1 MSQNKAARGGAAA
14 KGKKSNKPGADGK
27 REDVLQAVVS
37 RALSRAIAE
46 LNMMRLALVAYSRF
60 LSDQVPTILSG
71 EAKRVSLKCLLPLA
85 NTPLIEYTLEF
96 LAMNGVQEVF
106 IYCSAHHEQIER
118 YVHDSRWSPASRSC
132 PFSSLE
138 FIRVAD
144 ARSIGDFLRDL
155 DKRNIIGGDFV
166 LVHGDLVA
174 NISLD
179 GALAAHKARRE
190 ANRDS
195 CMTMVLR
202 DGGEGQH
209 NTKTKGIT
217 PAFIIDPAAKRC
229 LHFEEIH
236 PLQTDRYVT
245 LDPAV
250 LDSREA
256 EARTDLIDA
265 EIDICTPD
273 VLALWSESFDYELPR
288 ANFLYGVLKDW
299 ELNGKMI
306 HTEIVNEGYCA
317 RARNLQMYDAISRDV
332 LRGWTYPFTPECNL
346 LKGQTYQLQGDNVYQ
361 EDDVE
366 VGSGSQVRDSIL
378 GKETHIGSGSTVRNS
393 VIGRN
398 CNIGKNVRIVDSFIW
413 DDATIGDGAVVE
425 RAIVAERAV
434 MGKESFVH
442 EGSLVSYGVR
452 VSDRTDVKPSTRLC
466 LLSHTGELVL
476 PQPEYVGPEGKGAL
490 FQNPEDDEAYLDDP
504 STLQKSLIYSLDDLD
519 LSDSSA
525 STLADDDYLSE
536 ESGPISPSA
545 SQPTSR
551 SRLSSF
557 ASDDSGAP
565 GFSSFHSDAVH
576 GLLDVLRGIS
586 GNFES
591 EKLEFTSLRLANN
604 ASDAAMRKAV
614 ATAFVRRAVE
624 LMNSESEALE
634 PSKAAKQVLTS
645 REGASN
651 FVSEVG
657 VGDESVPEQIEF
669 ALAVQRACVSSAKVI
684 EVSRA
689 GNLLAAMLQQMY
701 DLDILEED
709 GILGW
714 WGDDRGKDEG
724 LMSGVRDKCQALV
737 EWLENADEESE
748 EEDEDDDDDE

>member
-1 MSQNKAARGGAAA
+1 MSQNKAARGGAGT
-14 KGKKSNKPGADGK
+14 KGKKSSKPGAEDK
-27 REDVLQAVVS
+27 REDVLQAV
-37 RALSRAIAE
+37 LIAD
-46 LNMMRLALVAYSRF
+46 SFQTRF
-60 LSDQVPTILSG
+60 LPFSVERP
-71 EAKRVSLKCLLPLA
+71 RCLLPLA

-106 IYCSAHHEQIER
+106 IYCGAHHDQIER
-118 YVHDSRWSPASRSC
+118 YVHDSRWSPNSRSC

-166 LVHGDLVA
+166 LVHGDLVS

-179 GALAAHKARRE
+179 AALAAHRARRE

-195 CMTMVLR
+195 CMTLVLR
-202 DGGEGQH
+202 EAGEGEH
-209 NTKTKGIT
+209 NTKTKGLT
-217 PAFIIDPAAKRC
+217 PAFIIDPNAKRC
-229 LHFEEIH
+229 LHYEEIH
-236 PLQTDRYVT
+236 PLQTDHYVT
-245 LDPAV
+245 LDPTI
-250 LDSREA
+250 LENREA

-288 ANFLYGVLKDW
+288 ANFLHGVLKDW

-306 HTEIVNEGYCA
+306 HTEIVNEGYSA

-332 LRGWTYPFTPECNL
+332 LSGWTYPFTPECNL
-346 LKGQTYQLQGDNVYQ
+346 LPGHSYQSQGDNVYQ

-366 VGSGSQVRDSIL
+366 IESGSEVFDSVL
-378 GKETHIGSGSTVRNS
+378 GKETHVGSGSVIQNS
-393 VIGRN
+393 IIGRN
-398 CNIGKNVRIVDSFIW
+398 CKIGSGVRITNSFIW
-413 DDATIGDGAVVE
+413 DDTTVNDGVIVEHAIIAERVVLGKNSFIHEGALISFGVHLGDG
-425 RAIVAERAV
+425 
-434 MGKESFVH
+434 
-442 EGSLVSYGVR
+442 
-452 VSDRTDVKPSTRLC
+452 TDVKPATMLS
-466 LLSHTGELVL
+466 LLSHGGQLVST
-476 PQPEYVGPEGKGAL
+476 QPEFVGSGGKGAL
-490 FQNPEDDEAYLDDP
+490 FEDLEDDETDVDDP
-504 STLQKSLIYSLDDLD
+504 SRLQKSLIYSLEDLD
-519 LSDSSA
+519 LSDSSV
-525 STLADDDYLSE
+525 STLADDDDLSDD

-545 SQPTSR
+545 SHPTSR

-557 ASDDSGAP
+557 ASDDSGNP
-565 GFSSFHSDAVH
+565 TFSSFHSDAVH

-591 EKLEFTSLRLANN
+591 EKLEFMSLRLANN

-624 LMNSESEALE
+624 LINSETDALE

-645 REGASN
+645 REGATS

-657 VGDESVPEQIEF
+657 VGDHSVQEQVEF
-669 ALAVQRACVSSAKVI
+669 ALAVQKACVSSSRFVEVAKT
-684 EVSRA
+684 

-701 DLDILEED
+701 DLDILEEE

-714 WGDDRGKDEG
+714 WEDDRGKEDG
-724 LMSGVRDKCQALV
+724 LMSEVREKCQALV
-737 EWLENADEESE
+737 EWLENADEESDE
-748 EEDEDDDDDE
+748 EEEDDDDDDE

>member
-1 MSQNKAARGGAAA
+1 MSQNKASKGGAAA
-14 KGKKSNKPGADGK
+14 RGKKSGKPGGEEK
-27 REDVLQAVVS
+27 REDVLQAV
-37 RALSRAIAE
+37 LIAD
-46 LNMMRLALVAYSRF
+46 SFQTRF
-60 LSDQVPTILSG
+60 HPF
-71 EAKRVSLKCLLPLA
+71 SLEKPRCLLPLA
-85 NTPLIEYTLEF
+85 NTPLIEYSLEF

-106 IYCSAHHEQIER
+106 IYCGNHHEQIER
-118 YVHDSRWSPASRSC
+118 YVHDSRWSLNSRSC

-155 DKRNIIGGDFV
+155 DKRNIIGGDFI
-166 LVHGDLVA
+166 LVHGDLVV
-174 NISLD
+174 NIPLEE
-179 GALAAHKARRE
+179 ALAAHRARRE

-202 DGGEGQH
+202 EAGEGEH
-209 NTKTKGIT
+209 NTKAKGIT
-217 PAFIIDPAAKRC
+217 PAFIIDPNAKRC
-229 LHFEEIH
+229 LHYEEIH
-236 PLQTDRYVT
+236 PLQTDHYVT
-245 LDPAV
+245 LDPSI
-250 LDSREA
+250 LENREA

-288 ANFLYGVLKDW
+288 ANFLHGVLKDW

-306 HTEIVNEGYCA
+306 HTEIVNEGYSA
-317 RARNLQMYDAISRDV
+317 RVRNLQMYDAISRDV
-332 LRGWTYPFTPECNL
+332 LNGWTFPFAPECNL
-346 LKGQTYQLQGDNVYQ
+346 LPGQTYQLRADNVYR

-366 VGSGSQVRDSIL
+366 IEDGSIVLDSIL
-378 GKETHIGSGSTVRNS
+378 GKDTHVGSGSTIRNS

-398 CNIGKNVRIVDSFIW
+398 CKIGSNVRIVDSFIW
-413 DDATIGDGAVVE
+413 DDATINDSAVVE
-425 RAIVAERAV
+425 HSIIAERGVVGKGAV
-434 MGKESFVH
+434 IH
-442 EGSLVSYGVR
+442 EGSLVSFGVKLGER
-452 VSDRTDVKPSTRLC
+452 IDVKPGTMLS
-466 LLSHTGELVL
+466 LLSPSGQTVQIISS
-476 PQPEYVGPEGKGAL
+476 QPEIVGPDGKGAL
-490 FQNPEDDEAYLDDP
+490 FQDPEDDDADPDDP
-504 STLQKSLIYSLDDLD
+504 SNLQKSLIYSIEDLD
-519 LSDSSA
+519 LSDSSV
-525 STLADDDYLSE
+525 STLADDDDLSDE
-536 ESGPISPSA
+536 ELGPVSPST

-565 GFSSFHSDAVH
+565 NYSSFHSDAVH

-586 GNFES
+586 GNFDS

-624 LMNSESEALE
+624 LMNPENGALE

-645 REGASN
+645 REGATD
-651 FVSEVG
+651 FVSDVG
-657 VGDESVPEQIEF
+657 VGDHSVPEQVEF
-669 ALAVQRACVSSAKVI
+669 ALAVQKACASSAKFVD
-684 EVSRA
+684 VAKA

-701 DLDILEED
+701 DLDIVEEE

-714 WGDDRGKDEG
+714 WEDDRGKEDG

-748 EEDEDDDDDE
+748 EDEDDDDE

>member
-1 MSQNKAARGGAAA
+1 MSQNKPARGGAAA
-14 KGKKSNKPGADGK
+14 KGKKSNKSGTEDK
-27 REDVLQAVVS
+27 REDVLQAV
-37 RALSRAIAE
+37 LIAD
-46 LNMMRLALVAYSRF
+46 SFQTRF
-60 LSDQVPTILSG
+60 LPF
-71 EAKRVSLKCLLPLA
+71 SLEKPRCLLPLA

-106 IYCSAHHEQIER
+106 IYCGAHHDQIER
-118 YVHDSRWSPASRSC
+118 YVHDSRWSPNSKSC

-166 LVHGDLVA
+166 LVHGDLVS

-179 GALAAHKARRE
+179 AALAAHRARRE

-195 CMTMVLR
+195 CMTLVLR
-202 DGGEGQH
+202 EAGEGDH

-217 PAFIIDPAAKRC
+217 PAFIIDPNAKRC
-229 LHFEEIH
+229 LHYEEIH
-236 PLQTDRYVT
+236 PLQTDHYLT
-245 LDPAV
+245 LDPSI
-250 LDSREA
+250 LENREA

-288 ANFLYGVLKDW
+288 ANFLHGVLKDW

-306 HTEIVNEGYCA
+306 HTEIVNEGYSA
-317 RARNLQMYDAISRDV
+317 RVRNLQMYDAISQDV
-332 LRGWTYPFTPECNL
+332 LSGWTYPFTPECNL
-346 LKGQTYQLQGDNVYQ
+346 LPGQSYQTQSDNVYQ

-366 VGSGSQVRDSIL
+366 IESKSEVFNSII
-378 GKETHIGSGSTVRNS
+378 GKDTHIGPGSIVQNS
-393 VIGRN
+393 IIGRN
-398 CNIGKNVRIVDSFIW
+398 CKIGSNVRINNSFIW
-413 DDATIGDGAVVE
+413 GDTTVHDEAVVE
-425 RAIVAERAV
+425 HAIIAEKAV
-434 MGKESFVH
+434 LGKKAVVH
-442 EGSLVSYGVR
+442 EGALVSFGVQLG
-452 VSDRTDVKPSTRLC
+452 DETDVKSATMLS
-466 LLSHTGELVL
+466 LLSHNGQLAS
-476 PQPEYVGPEGKGAL
+476 PQPEFVGSGGKGAL
-490 FQNPEDDEAYLDDP
+490 LEDLEDDETDVDDP
-504 STLQKSLIYSLDDLD
+504 SRLQKSLIYSLEDLD
-519 LSDSSA
+519 LSDSSV
-525 STLADDDYLSE
+525 STLADDDDLSDD
-536 ESGPISPSA
+536 ESGPVSPNA

-565 GFSSFHSDAVH
+565 TFSSFHSDAVH
-576 GLLDVLRGIS
+576 GLLDVLRGTS

-591 EKLEFTSLRLANN
+591 EKLEFMSLRLANN

-624 LMNSESEALE
+624 LITSENDALE

-645 REGASN
+645 RAGATG

-657 VGDESVPEQIEF
+657 VGDHSVSEQVEF
-669 ALAVQRACVSSAKVI
+669 ALAVQKACVSSSRFVEVAKT
-684 EVSRA
+684 

-701 DLDILEED
+701 DLDILEEE
-709 GILGW
+709 GILAW
-714 WGDDRGKDEG
+714 WEDDRGKEEG
-724 LMSGVRDKCQALV
+724 LMLDVREKCQPLV
-737 EWLENADEESE
+737 EWLENADEESDE
-748 EEDEDDDDDE
+748 EEDDDDDDE

>member
-1 MSQNKAARGGAAA
+1 
-14 KGKKSNKPGADGK
+14 
-27 REDVLQAVVS
+27 
-37 RALSRAIAE
+37 
-46 LNMMRLALVAYSRF
+46 
-60 LSDQVPTILSG
+60 
-71 EAKRVSLKCLLPLA
+71 
-85 NTPLIEYTLEF
+85 
-96 LAMNGVQEVF
+96 MNGVQEVF
-106 IYCSAHHEQIER
+106 IYCANHHDQIER
-118 YVHDSRWSPASRSC
+118 YVHDSRWSPTSRSC

-174 NISLD
+174 NISLEE
-179 GALAAHKARRE
+179 ALAAHRARRE

-202 DGGEGQH
+202 EAGEGEH

-217 PAFIIDPAAKRC
+217 PAFIIDPNAKRC
-229 LHFEEIH
+229 LHYEEIH
-236 PLQTDRYVT
+236 PLQTDHYVT
-245 LDPAV
+245 LDPGI
-250 LDSREA
+250 LENREA

-288 ANFLYGVLKDW
+288 ANFLHGVLKDW

-306 HTEIVNEGYCA
+306 HTEIVSNGYSA
-317 RARNLQMYDAISRDV
+317 RVRNLQMYDSISKDV
-332 LRGWTYPFTPECNL
+332 LNGWTFPFAPECNL
-346 LKGQTYQLQGDNVYQ
+346 LPGQTFQLHANNVYR

-366 VGSGSQVRDSIL
+366 IEDGSKALDSIF
-378 GKETHIGSGSTVRNS
+378 GKDTHVGPGSTIRNS
-393 VIGRN
+393 IIGRN
-398 CNIGKNVRIVDSFIW
+398 CKIGSNVRIADSFIW
-413 DDATIGDGAVVE
+413 DDVTIHDGAVVE
-425 RAIVAERAV
+425 HAIIAERVVVGKGAV
-434 MGKESFVH
+434 VH
-442 EGSLVSYGVR
+442 AGSLVSFGVQLGE
-452 VSDRTDVKPSTRLC
+452 RTDVKSATMLS
-466 LLSHTGELVL
+466 LLSPSGQIVSSQSEF
-476 PQPEYVGPEGKGAL
+476 VGSEGKGAL
-490 FQNPEDDEAYLDDP
+490 FQDPEDDDADPDDP
-504 STLQKSLIYSLDDLD
+504 SNLQKTLIYSIEDLD
-519 LSDSSA
+519 LSDSSV
-525 STLADDDYLSE
+525 STLGDDDDLSDE
-536 ESGPISPSA
+536 ELGPVSPST
-545 SQPTSR
+545 SRPTSR

-624 LMNSESEALE
+624 LMNVENGALE

-645 REGASN
+645 REGATD
-651 FVSEVG
+651 FVSDVG
-657 VGDESVPEQIEF
+657 VGDHSVPEQVEF
-669 ALAVQRACVSSAKVI
+669 ALAVQKACASSAKIVDI
-684 EVSRA
+684 AKA

-701 DLDILEED
+701 DLDILEEE

-714 WGDDRGKDEG
+714 WEDDRGKEDG

-748 EEDEDDDDDE
+748 EDDDDDE

>member
-1 MSQNKAARGGAAA
+1 MSQNKAAKGGAAA
-14 KGKKSNKPGADGK
+14 RGKKSGKPGGDEK
-27 REDVLQAVVS
+27 REDVLQAV
-37 RALSRAIAE
+37 LIAD
-46 LNMMRLALVAYSRF
+46 SFQTRF
-60 LSDQVPTILSG
+60 HPF
-71 EAKRVSLKCLLPLA
+71 SLEKPRCLLPLA
-85 NTPLIEYTLEF
+85 NTPLIEYSLEF

-106 IYCSAHHEQIER
+106 IYCGNHHDQIER
-118 YVHDSRWSPASRSC
+118 YVHDSRWSPTSRSC

-174 NISLD
+174 NISLEE
-179 GALAAHKARRE
+179 ALAAHRARRE

-202 DGGEGQH
+202 EAGEGEH
-209 NTKTKGIT
+209 NTKTKGIM
-217 PAFIIDPAAKRC
+217 PAFIIDPNAKRC
-229 LHFEEIH
+229 LHYEEIH
-236 PLQTDRYVT
+236 PLQTDHYVT
-245 LDPAV
+245 LDPSI
-250 LDSREA
+250 LENREA

-288 ANFLYGVLKDW
+288 ANFLHGVLKDW

-306 HTEIVNEGYCA
+306 HTEIVNEGYSA
-317 RARNLQMYDAISRDV
+317 RVRNLQMYDAISRDV
-332 LRGWTYPFTPECNL
+332 LNGWTFPFAPECNL
-346 LKGQTYQLQGDNVYQ
+346 LPGQTYQLYADNVYR

-366 VGSGSQVRDSIL
+366 IEDRSEVLDSVLGKDTHVGSGSI
-378 GKETHIGSGSTVRNS
+378 VRNS

-398 CNIGKNVRIVDSFIW
+398 CKIGSNVRITDSFIW
-413 DDATIGDGAVVE
+413 DDTTINDGAMVE
-425 RAIVAERAV
+425 HAIIAERGVVGEKAV
-434 MGKESFVH
+434 VH
-442 EGSLVSYGVR
+442 EGSLVSFGVQLG
-452 VSDRTDVKPSTRLC
+452 DRTDVKPATMLS
-466 LLSHTGELVL
+466 LLSSSGQIVSSH
-476 PQPEYVGPEGKGAL
+476 PEFVGPEGKGAL
-490 FQNPEDDEAYLDDP
+490 FQDPEDDDTDPDDP
-504 STLQKSLIYSLDDLD
+504 SNLQKSLIYSIEDLD
-519 LSDSSA
+519 LSDSSV
-525 STLADDDYLSE
+525 SSLGDDDYMSDE
-536 ESGPISPSA
+536 ELGPVSPST

-565 GFSSFHSDAVH
+565 NYSSFHSDAVH

-591 EKLEFTSLRLANN
+591 EKLEFMSLRLANN

-624 LMNSESEALE
+624 LMNAENGALE
-634 PSKAAKQVLTS
+634 PSKAAKHVLTS
-645 REGASN
+645 REGATD
-651 FVSEVG
+651 FVSDVG
-657 VGDESVPEQIEF
+657 VGDHSVSEQVEF
-669 ALAVQRACVSSAKVI
+669 ALAVQKACASSAKLVD
-684 EVSRA
+684 VAKA

-701 DLDILEED
+701 DLDILEEE

-714 WGDDRGKDEG
+714 WEDDRGKEDG
-724 LMSGVRDKCQALV
+724 LMSGVREKCQALV

-748 EEDEDDDDDE
+748 EDEDDDE

>member
-1 MSQNKAARGGAAA
+1 MSQNKGAKGGASA
-14 KGKKSNKPGADGK
+14 KGKKSGKPGTEDK
-27 REDVLQAVVS
+27 REDVLQAV
-37 RALSRAIAE
+37 LIAD
-46 LNMMRLALVAYSRF
+46 SFQTRF
-60 LSDQVPTILSG
+60 HPFSVEKP
-71 EAKRVSLKCLLPLA
+71 RCLLPLA
-85 NTPLIEYTLEF
+85 NTPLIEYSLEF

-106 IYCSAHHEQIER
+106 IYCGNHHEQIER
-118 YVHDSRWSPASRSC
+118 YINHSRWCPGLRSC
-132 PFSSLE
+132 PFTTLE

-174 NISLD
+174 NIPLD
-179 GALAAHKARRE
+179 AALAAHRARRE

-202 DGGEGQH
+202 EAGEGQH

-217 PAFIIDPAAKRC
+217 PAFIIDPTAKRC
-229 LHFEEIH
+229 LHYEEIH
-236 PLQTDRYVT
+236 PLQADHYVT
-245 LDPAV
+245 LDPTI
-250 LDSREA
+250 LENREA

-288 ANFLYGVLKDW
+288 ANFLHGVLKDW

-306 HTEIVNEGYCA
+306 HTEIVNDGYSA
-317 RARNLQMYDAISRDV
+317 RVRNLQMYDSISRDV
-332 LRGWTYPFTPECNL
+332 LNGWTYPFVPECNL
-346 LKGQTYQLQGDNVYQ
+346 LPGQTYQLRGINVYR

-366 VGSGSQVRDSIL
+366 VEGDSEVIHAVL
-378 GKETHIGSGSTVRNS
+378 GKDTHVGSGSTIRNS

-398 CNIGKNVRIVDSFIW
+398 CKIGSNVRIIDSFIW
-413 DDATIGDGAVVE
+413 DDAVINEGAVVE
-425 RAIVAERAV
+425 HAIIAEKTV
-434 MGKESFVH
+434 VGKEAYVH
-442 EGSLVSYGVR
+442 EGALVSFGVHLG
-452 VSDRTDVKPSTRLC
+452 DLADVEPGTMLSLLTGDGNPASTQ
-466 LLSHTGELVL
+466 SKV
-476 PQPEYVGPEGKGAL
+476 VGSEGKGAL
-490 FQNPEDDEAYLDDP
+490 FQSPEDDEEDP
-504 STLQKSLIYSLDDLD
+504 DAPSNLQKSLIYSLEDLD
-519 LSDSSA
+519 FSDSSV
-525 STLADDDYLSE
+525 STLGDDDDLSE
-536 ESGPISPSA
+536 DESGRASA
-545 SQPTSR
+545 TPSQPTSR

-557 ASDDSGAP
+557 ASDDSGGP
-565 GFSSFHSDAVH
+565 NFYSFHSDAVH
-576 GLLDVLRGIS
+576 GLLDVLRGTS

-624 LMNSESEALE
+624 LTNAETGALDA
-634 PSKAAKQVLTS
+634 PKAAKQALTS
-645 REGASN
+645 REGATE

-657 VGDESVPEQIEF
+657 VGDNSVAEQVEF
-669 ALAVQRACVSSAKVI
+669 ALAVQKACASSAKII
-684 EVSRA
+684 EVAKA

-701 DLDILEED
+701 DLEILDED

-714 WGDDRGKDEG
+714 WGDDRGKEEG
-724 LMSGVRDKCQALV
+724 LIAGVRDKCQALV

-748 EEDEDDDDDE
+748 EEDDDDE

>member
-1 MSQNKAARGGAAA
+1 MSQNKAAKGGAAT
-14 KGKKSNKPGADGK
+14 KGKKPGKPGAEEK
-27 REDVLQAVVS
+27 REDVLQAV
-37 RALSRAIAE
+37 LIAD
-46 LNMMRLALVAYSRF
+46 SFQTRF
-60 LSDQVPTILSG
+60 QPF
-71 EAKRVSLKCLLPLA
+71 SLEKPRCLLPLA
-85 NTPLIEYTLEF
+85 NTPLIEYSLEF

-106 IYCSAHHEQIER
+106 VYCGAHHDQIER
-118 YVHDSRWSPASRSC
+118 YIHDSRWSPSSRSC
-132 PFSSLE
+132 PFSTLE

-174 NISLD
+174 NIPLD

-202 DGGEGQH
+202 EAGEGDH

-217 PAFIIDPAAKRC
+217 PAFIIDPDAKRC
-229 LHFEEIH
+229 LHYEEIH
-236 PLQTDRYVT
+236 PLQTDHYVT
-245 LDPAV
+245 LDPSV
-250 LDSREA
+250 LENREA

-288 ANFLYGVLKDW
+288 ANFLHGVLKDW

-306 HTEIVNEGYCA
+306 HTEIVNEGYSA
-317 RARNLQMYDAISRDV
+317 RVRNLQMYDAVSQDV
-332 LRGWTYPFTPECNL
+332 LNGWTYPFTPACNIFP
-346 LKGQTYQLQGDNVYQ
+346 GQTYSLRGDDVYR

-366 VGSGSQVRDSIL
+366 VESGSEVFDTIL
-378 GKETHIGSGSTVRNS
+378 GKDTRIGSGCTIRNS
-393 VIGRN
+393 IVGRN
-398 CNIGKNVRIVDSFIW
+398 CKIGKNVRIVDSFIW
-413 DDATIGDGAVVE
+413 DDATIHDGAVVE
-425 RAIVAERAV
+425 HAIIAERAV
-434 MGKESFVH
+434 VGKEAFIH
-442 EGSLVSYGVR
+442 EGCLVSFGVH
-452 VSDRTDVKPSTRLC
+452 VSDKKDITSIT
-466 LLSHTGELVL
+466 LLSLLSPNG
-476 PQPEYVGPEGKGAL
+476 QPASTEHEFVGYEGKGAR
-490 FQNPEDDEAYLDDP
+490 FQSPQDDDLDSDDP
-504 STLQKSLIYSLDDLD
+504 SILQKSLIYTLDELD
-519 LSDSSA
+519 LSDSSV
-525 STLADDDYLSE
+525 STLADDDYMSDDESRPLS
-536 ESGPISPSA
+536 PTA

-565 GFSSFHSDAVH
+565 TFSSFHSDAVH

-591 EKLEFTSLRLANN
+591 EKLEFMSLRLANN
-604 ASDAAMRKAV
+604 ASDTAMRKAV

-624 LMNSESEALE
+624 LMNAEDGALE

-645 REGASN
+645 REGAME
-651 FVSEVG
+651 FVTEVG
-657 VGDESVPEQIEF
+657 VGDQSVSEQVEF
-669 ALAVQRACVSSAKVI
+669 ALAVQKACVSSSKIVDVA
-684 EVSRA
+684 RA

-701 DLDILEED
+701 DLDILEEE
-709 GILGW
+709 GIVGW
-714 WGDDRGKDEG
+714 WEDDRGKEEG
-724 LMSGVRDKCQALV
+724 LMADVRDKCQALV

-748 EEDEDDDDDE
+748 EEEDEDEDDE

>member
-1 MSQNKAARGGAAA
+1 MSQNKGVKSGASS
-14 KGKKSNKPGADGK
+14 KGKKSGKPGTEDK
-27 REDVLQAVVS
+27 REDVLQAV
-37 RALSRAIAE
+37 LIAD
-46 LNMMRLALVAYSRF
+46 SFQTRF
-60 LSDQVPTILSG
+60 HPFSVEKP
-71 EAKRVSLKCLLPLA
+71 RCLLPLA
-85 NTPLIEYTLEF
+85 NTPLIEYSLEF

-106 IYCSAHHEQIER
+106 IYCGNHHEQIER
-118 YVHDSRWSPASRSC
+118 YVNSSRWCPGLRSC
-132 PFSSLE
+132 PFTTLE

-174 NISLD
+174 NISLE
-179 GALAAHKARRE
+179 GALAAHRVRRE

-202 DGGEGQH
+202 EGGEGQH

-217 PAFIIDPAAKRC
+217 PAFIIDPKAKRC
-229 LHFEEIH
+229 LHYEEIH
-236 PLQTDRYVT
+236 PLQADHYVT
-245 LDPAV
+245 LDPTI
-250 LDSREA
+250 LENREA

-288 ANFLYGVLKDW
+288 ANFLHGVLKDW

-306 HTEIVNEGYCA
+306 HTEIVNEGYSA
-317 RARNLQMYDAISRDV
+317 RVRNLQMYDAISQDV
-332 LRGWTYPFTPECNL
+332 LNGWTYPFVPECNL
-346 LKGQTYQLQGDNVYQ
+346 LPGQTYQLRGISVYR

-366 VGSGSQVRDSIL
+366 VEENSEVTYAIL
-378 GKETHIGSGSTVRNS
+378 GKDTHVGSGSTIRNS

-398 CNIGKNVRIVDSFIW
+398 CKIGSNVRIVNSFIW
-413 DDATIGDGAVVE
+413 DDAIINDSAVVE
-425 RAIVAERAV
+425 HAIIAEKTV
-434 MGKESFVH
+434 VGKEAYVH
-442 EGSLVSYGVR
+442 EGALVSFGVHLG
-452 VSDRTDVKPSTRLC
+452 DLTDVEPGRMLSLFTGYGKPAS
-466 LLSHTGELVL
+466 SQ
-476 PQPEYVGPEGKGAL
+476 PQIVGAEGKGTL
-490 FQNPEDDEAYLDDP
+490 FQSPEDDEEDPDDP
-504 STLQKSLIYSLDDLD
+504 SNLQKSLIYSLEDLD
-519 LSDSSA
+519 FSDSSV
-525 STLADDDYLSE
+525 STLGDDDDSSDD
-536 ESGPISPSA
+536 ESGRASA
-545 SQPTSR
+545 TLSQPTSR

-557 ASDDSGAP
+557 ASDDSGGP
-565 GFSSFHSDAVH
+565 NFYSFHSDAVH
-576 GLLDVLRGIS
+576 GLLDVLRGTS

-624 LMNSESEALE
+624 LTNAENGALE
-634 PSKAAKQVLTS
+634 PPKAAKQVLTS
-645 REGASN
+645 REGATD
-651 FVSEVG
+651 FVSDVG
-657 VGDESVPEQIEF
+657 VSDHSVAEQVEF
-669 ALAVQRACVSSAKVI
+669 ALAVQKACASSAKII
-684 EVSRA
+684 EVAKA

-714 WGDDRGKDEG
+714 WEDDRSKEEG
-724 LMSGVRDKCQALV
+724 LIAGVREKCQALV

-748 EEDEDDDDDE
+748 EEDDDDE